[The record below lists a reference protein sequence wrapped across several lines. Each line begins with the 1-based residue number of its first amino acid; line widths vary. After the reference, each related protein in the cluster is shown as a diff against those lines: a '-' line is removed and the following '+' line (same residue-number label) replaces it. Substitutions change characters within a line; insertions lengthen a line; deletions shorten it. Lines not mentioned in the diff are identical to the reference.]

1 MCDFEKNKILN
12 VIPEYYQTKKLLF
25 LSMLYFCPWVKVV
38 SLTYGLRY
46 SRSEKPK

>member
-1 MCDFEKNKILN
+1 MSFLN
-12 VIPEYYQTKKLLF
+12 ITKRKKLLF
-25 LSMLYFCPWVKVV
+25 LSMLYLCLLAKVV